1 MRCTAKATWSGK
13 VVFKVLVFSFVF
25 IVGGSKTSE
34 DGDGRILVEAWT
46 LEFADDTSGLIVA
59 KDES

>member
-1 MRCTAKATWSGK
+1 M
-13 VVFKVLVFSFVF
+13 F
-25 IVGGSKTSE
+25 IVGVSKTSE